1 MGWIFDLYQ
10 NDDDE
15 YTFALIDGADVTML
29 QGAGYVQEAN
39 AMKSIDLIRT
49 NAGCDA
55 CYEPS
60 VDSDSQFYFY
70 FTTPDRKA
78 IAISET
84 FDSQRGACCR
94 HGAGQGTRAWG
105 SGCGAV
111 VPDLAGPWVR
121 STHPCQEQIS
131 R

>member
-1 MGWIFDLYQ
+1 MGWFFELYQ
-10 NDDDE
+10 NDYDE
-15 YTFALIDGADVTML
+15 HVFTLIDGADVTML

-84 FDSQRGACCR
+84 FDSREARAAAMARVREHAPGA
-94 HGAGQGTRAWG
+94 Q
-105 SGCGAV
+105 V
-111 VPDLAGPWVR
+111 VVL
-121 STHPCQEQIS
+121 
-131 R
+131 